1 VAKTNG
7 KAPKRVVSIET
18 RQRQSKAQLSLKQMR
33 FVKEYAHLGNGTEA
47 ARRAGYSQSSD
58 NVLSQMA
65 TENLRKPAIAHAVEG
80 ELARIALDVTPTRV
94 KRRLDEISHA
104 AQAEGQF
111 GPAVRAEELLG
122 KSIGMWID
130 QTLQLTGA
138 LSDTH
143 IAALIEIARRRQAE
157 PVDLGD
163 DEERYTKRNSD
174 SDEG

>member
-1 VAKTNG
+1 VAKT
-7 KAPKRVVSIET
+7 KPDPKRVVSIET
-18 RQRQSKAQLSLKQMR
+18 RQRQSRAQLSLKQMR

-47 ARRAGYSQSSD
+47 ARRAGYSTRGNGVERQ
-58 NVLSQMA
+58 QA
-65 TENLRKPAIAHAVEG
+65 AENLAKPHIVAAVNA
-80 ELARIALDVTPTRV
+80 ELAKIALDVTPTRV

-143 IAALIEIARRRQAE
+143 IAALIEIARKRQAE

-163 DEERYTKRNSD
+163 DGD
-174 SDEG
+174 A